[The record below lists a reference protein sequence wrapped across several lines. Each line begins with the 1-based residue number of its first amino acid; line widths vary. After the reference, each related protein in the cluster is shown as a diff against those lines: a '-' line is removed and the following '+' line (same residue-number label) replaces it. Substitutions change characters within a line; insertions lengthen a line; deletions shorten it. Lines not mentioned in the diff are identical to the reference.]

1 MYMFQ
6 LIQEVAELMG
16 DQVGRHC
23 TTLSCIEDIL
33 VRFILKWWADDPVTH
48 LQIIINYCFIIQEE
62 DQLSCPFLISFNGKY
77 PSLMKPGIS
86 TCPHRLKWLLLF
98 ILPTLV
104 KLNNKIFTMFANYQA
119 IQKYMT
125 SEFRKAILGAYNSK
139 ITISQIA

>member
-48 LQIIINYCFIIQEE
+48 LQIIIIIV
-62 DQLSCPFLISFNGKY
+62 
-77 PSLMKPGIS
+77 SLFK
-86 TCPHRLKWLLLF
+86 RK
-98 ILPTLV
+98 
-104 KLNNKIFTMFANYQA
+104 
-119 IQKYMT
+119 T
-125 SEFRKAILGAYNSK
+125 S
-139 ITISQIA
+139 